1 MPILHGLE
9 VLQEMKYHALVS
21 ILPTT
26 CEACILQMRNAKALR
41 CWVQWPKF
49 VGRRNQSQKHQASR
63 FSCPSRRKPLS
74 WLPSWLSSWSPLWLR
89 WSHLL
94 TACFLEP
101 SLFRPRGTDY
111 VISLLFTCITPGFHI
126 LHYLPEF
133 AQTHVHWI
141 DDAIQ
146 LSHPLSPTSPPALNL
161 SQHQGVGPSY
171 QLAKVLELQHQS
183 FQWIFRVDFL
193 QDWLVWF
200 DVTAWRDVTGTL
212 CFDYL
217 LSSLGKMGWEEMEC
231 ITTVLL
237 L

>member
-1 MPILHGLE
+1 
-9 VLQEMKYHALVS
+9 
-21 ILPTT
+21 
-26 CEACILQMRNAKALR
+26 MRNTEALR
-41 CWVQWPKF
+41 CWAKWPKF
-49 VGRRNQSQKHQASR
+49 VGRRNQRQKHQASC
-63 FSCPSRRKPLS
+63 FSWPSRRKPLS
-74 WLPSWLSSWSPLWLR
+74 WLPSPWLSSWSLWLR

-111 VISLLFTCITPGFHI
+111 VISLLFSCNMPGFRV

-133 AQTHVHWI
+133 AQTHVHWV

-161 SQHQGVGPSY
+161 SQHQWVGSSY
-171 QLAKVLELQHQS
+171 QLAKVLELQRQP

-200 DVTAWRDVTGTL
+200 GVIAWSDVAGTL

-217 LSSLGKMGWEEMEC
+217 LSSLGWEEMVC